1 MLVTGFPAGTFQTNC
16 WLVATAPGSE
26 ALVVDPGQDALDG
39 IDELCRRHRL
49 KPVAALLTHGHL
61 DHVWTVAPLAGAHGI
76 PAFVHPADRHLLT
89 DPLAG
94 FGPESR
100 AAFGGLTLQEPDDVR
115 ELADGQVVELAGVR
129 LVVDHAPG
137 HTQGHVT
144 FRSADDGGQP
154 GQLLAGDLVFAG
166 SIGRTDLPA
175 GRPPRCWPRWP
186 PGSCPCRTRWW
197 CCPATARPPP
207 SAGSGPPT
215 RSWPGSIRWEP
226 GVSGRFE
233 APKGTFDQLP
243 PASGSRAEVERIML
257 EQARLAGY
265 QPIETPIF
273 EDTAVFARGVG
284 EATDVVQKEMYTF
297 SDKGGRSLTLRPELT
312 AGVVRALIEHGR
324 LTTGLTKV
332 VCSGPQFR
340 YERPQ
345 AGRQRQFS
353 QVDIEAMGSDA
364 PAIDADV
371 VLVGHEVFR
380 RLQIPVTLLLTS
392 LGDPVCRPA
401 YREALLTFL
410 HGLGDKLPAAARAR
424 AEQNP
429 LRVLDMK
436 DPLVEEL
443 TAEAPL
449 MRDFLCGA
457 CKAHD
462 EAVREL
468 LAGVGV
474 EWVEAPRLVR
484 GLDYYVRTTF
494 EWQAGSLDA
503 AQNALGGGG
512 RYDGLSEALGGP
524 PAPGIGWALGLDRTV
539 LALEQ
544 AGRLPA
550 DPWRLDALVLPL
562 VPAAIVPAQGLV
574 RDLRRA
580 GLVADLPYAD
590 RTLNGHMKAAAK
602 AGARTVVI
610 LGEQEL
616 AAGQAAVRDMTARDQ
631 RPVPLDQVVDQV
643 RRVAGGGA
651 P

>member
-1 MLVTGFPAGTFQTNC
+1 V
-16 WLVATAPGSE
+16 
-26 ALVVDPGQDALDG
+26 
-39 IDELCRRHRL
+39 
-49 KPVAALLTHGHL
+49 
-61 DHVWTVAPLAGAHGI
+61 
-76 PAFVHPADRHLLT
+76 
-89 DPLAG
+89 
-94 FGPESR
+94 SR
-100 AAFGGLTLQEPDDVR
+100 
-115 ELADGQVVELAGVR
+115 
-129 LVVDHAPG
+129 
-137 HTQGHVT
+137 
-144 FRSADDGGQP
+144 
-154 GQLLAGDLVFAG
+154 
-166 SIGRTDLPA
+166 
-175 GRPPRCWPRWP
+175 
-186 PGSCPCRTRWW
+186 
-197 CCPATARPPP
+197 
-207 SAGSGPPT
+207 
-215 RSWPGSIRWEP
+215 
-226 GVSGRFE
+226 RFE
-233 APKGTFDQLP
+233 APKGTFDHLP
-243 PASGSRAEVERIML
+243 PESGIRAEVERIML

-273 EDTAVFARGVG
+273 EETAVFARGVG

-297 SDKGGRSLTLRPELT
+297 DDKGGRSMTLRPELT

-353 QVDIEAMGSDA
+353 QVDIEAMGSND

-371 VLVGHEVFR
+371 ILVGNEIFR
-380 RLQIPVTLLLTS
+380 QLAVPVTLLLTT
-392 LGDPVCRPA
+392 LGDATCRPV
-401 YREALLTFL
+401 YRGALLEFL
-410 HGLGDKLPAAARAR
+410 RGLGEELPAEARKR

-436 DPLVEEL
+436 DPGVREL
-443 TAEAPL
+443 TASAPL
-449 MRDFLCGA
+449 MREFLCDA
-457 CKAHD
+457 CRAHD
-462 EAVREL
+462 EAVKEL
-468 LAGVGV
+468 LAGAGV
-474 EWVEAPRLVR
+474 NWEDAPRLVR

-524 PAPGIGWALGLDRTV
+524 PAPGIGWALGLDRTL

-562 VPAAIVPAQGLV
+562 VPKAKVTAQALV

-580 GLVADLPYAD
+580 GLAADLPYAE

-616 AAGQAAVRDMTARDQ
+616 SAGQAAVRDMAAREQ
-631 RPVPLDQVVDQV
+631 SPVPLHEVVGRV
-643 RRVAGGGA
+643 RQLTSDGA
-651 P
+651 R

>member
-1 MLVTGFPAGTFQTNC
+1 M
-16 WLVATAPGSE
+16 
-26 ALVVDPGQDALDG
+26 
-39 IDELCRRHRL
+39 
-49 KPVAALLTHGHL
+49 
-61 DHVWTVAPLAGAHGI
+61 
-76 PAFVHPADRHLLT
+76 
-89 DPLAG
+89 
-94 FGPESR
+94 SR
-100 AAFGGLTLQEPDDVR
+100 
-115 ELADGQVVELAGVR
+115 
-129 LVVDHAPG
+129 
-137 HTQGHVT
+137 
-144 FRSADDGGQP
+144 
-154 GQLLAGDLVFAG
+154 
-166 SIGRTDLPA
+166 
-175 GRPPRCWPRWP
+175 
-186 PGSCPCRTRWW
+186 
-197 CCPATARPPP
+197 
-207 SAGSGPPT
+207 
-215 RSWPGSIRWEP
+215 
-226 GVSGRFE
+226 RFE

-243 PASGSRAEVERIML
+243 PQSGVRAEVERIML

-297 SDKGGRSLTLRPELT
+297 TDKGGRSLTLRPELT

-332 VCSGPQFR
+332 VCAGPQFR

-353 QVDIEAMGSDA
+353 QVDIEAMGSDD

-371 VLVGHEVFR
+371 ILVGQEVFR
-380 RLQIPVTLLLTS
+380 RLEVPVTLLLTS
-392 LGDPVCRPA
+392 LGDATCRPV
-401 YREALLTFL
+401 YRDALLGFL
-410 HGLGDKLPAAARAR
+410 RGLGDRLPAEARAR

-436 DPLVEEL
+436 DRLVQEL
-443 TAEAPL
+443 TAAAPL
-449 MRDFLCGA
+449 MADYLCAA

-462 EAVREL
+462 EAVKEL
-468 LAGVGV
+468 LAGAGIA
-474 EWVEAPRLVR
+474 WTPAPRLVR

-524 PAPGIGWALGLDRTV
+524 PAPGIGWALGLDRTI

-544 AGRLPA
+544 AGRLPP
-550 DPWRLDALVLPL
+550 DPWRLDALVVPL
-562 VPAAIVPAQGLV
+562 VPAARVPAQTLV

-580 GLVADLPYAD
+580 GLVADLPYAE

-602 AGARTVVI
+602 AAARAVVI
-610 LGEQEL
+610 LGQQEL
-616 AAGQAAVRDMTARDQ
+616 AAGQAAVRDMTAREQ
-631 RPVPLDQVVDQV
+631 VSVPLDQAVA
-643 RRVAGGGA
+643 RVGELATR